1 MVFYRVG
8 RHFLLVAVSVLAAI
22 GLIALSVSAATTI
35 STNISTGGTLS
46 VTGASTLTGAATLS
60 STLNVTGLAT
70 LGNASTTILSTTGNF
85 MVNGFATTTASNG
98 NIATAGTLSVTGAS
112 TLTGAVTTSGSL
124 TVGTTASSTSLIVGS
139 DQVST
144 INGLIFGYCTIPA
157 TTVAASSTAYA
168 NCTGAT
174 GVTSSYRVFVQAT
187 SSLPDNMLL
196 VAASSTGTT
205 GTINVKLFNLG
216 IPTGGTAS
224 GVNSFNFWAAR

>member
-1 MVFYRVG
+1 MNKVLQSVG
-8 RHFLLVAVSVLAAI
+8 RHLLLITISVLVAI

-46 VTGASTLTGAATLS
+46 VTG
-60 STLNVTGLAT
+60 LAT
-70 LGNASTTILSTTGNF
+70 LGNASTTVLSTTGNF
-85 MVNGFATTTASNG
+85 IVNGFATTTASNG

-112 TLTGAVTTSGSL
+112 TLTGAVTTGGAL

-144 INGLIFGYCTIPA
+144 INGLIFGFCTIPA

-187 SSLPDNMLL
+187 SSLPDNIILT
-196 VAASSTGTT
+196 AASSTGTT

-224 GVNSFNFWAAR
+224 GVNSFNFWAVR